1 MNFDNF
7 TSALVIIAPT
17 LIVAGGMYLLIKNL
31 LERDYRLKL
40 LESRRLLQ
48 KEMLP
53 LKLQAIER
61 MVVFLERLRPE
72 SMVFRILQPG
82 MQVRDLQ
89 LDLLATI
96 RSEYEHNLSQQVYLT
111 PQSWVAVRQAKD
123 EMIALI
129 NVSADSV
136 QTDAKA
142 MELSQKIF
150 QNAGSQVASIDKA
163 IASLRGEVA
172 QILV

>member
-7 TSALVIIAPT
+7 TSVLVIIAPT

-61 MVVFLERLRPE
+61 LVVFLERLRPE

-150 QNAGSQVASIDKA
+150 QSAGSQVASIDKA

>member
-7 TSALVIIAPT
+7 TTVLVILAPV
-17 LIVAGGMYLLIKNL
+17 LIVTGGMYLLIKNFL
-31 LERDYRLKL
+31 DRDYRLKML
-40 LESRRLLQ
+40 DARRLLQ

-61 MVVFLERLRPE
+61 MVVFLERMRPE
-72 SMVFRILQPG
+72 SVVFRIMQPG
-82 MQVRDLQ
+82 MPIRELQ
-89 LDLLATI
+89 LDLLAAI

-111 PQSWVAVRQAKD
+111 PQSWEAIRKAKD

-129 NVSADSV
+129 NVSADALSSE
-136 QTDAKA
+136 TKA
-142 MELSQKIF
+142 IDLSQKIF
-150 QNAGSQVASIDKA
+150 QGSSQQVASIDRA

>member
-136 QTDAKA
+136 QTDDPVRFR
-142 MELSQKIF
+142 SQ
-150 QNAGSQVASIDKA
+150 NY
-163 IASLRGEVA
+163 
-172 QILV
+172 

>member
-61 MVVFLERLRPE
+61 LVVFLERLRPE

>member
-31 LERDYRLKL
+31 LERDYRLKIL
-40 LESRRLLQ
+40 DARRLLQ

-61 MVVFLERLRPE
+61 MVVFLERMRPE
-72 SMVFRILQPG
+72 SMVFRIMQQG
-82 MQVRDLQ
+82 MSVRELQ
-89 LDLLATI
+89 LDLLTAI
-96 RSEYEHNLSQQVYLT
+96 RTEYEHNLSQQVYLT
-111 PQSWVAVRQAKD
+111 PQSWAAIRQAKD
-123 EMIALI
+123 EMIAMI

-136 QTDAKA
+136 QADAKA

-150 QNAGSQVASIDKA
+150 QSAGTQITSIDKA
-163 IASLRGEVA
+163 IASLRSEVA

>member
-1 MNFDNF
+1 MNFDSF
-7 TSALVIIAPT
+7 TSALVIIAPV

-31 LERDYRLKL
+31 LDRDYRLKML
-40 LESRRLLQ
+40 DARRLLQ

-61 MVVFLERLRPE
+61 MVVFLERMRPE
-72 SMVFRILQPG
+72 SIVFRIMQPG
-82 MQVRDLQ
+82 MQVRELQ
-89 LDLLATI
+89 LDLLAVI

-111 PQSWVAVRQAKD
+111 PQSWAAIRQAKD
-123 EMIALI
+123 EMIALV

-136 QTDAKA
+136 QQDAKA
-142 MELSQKIF
+142 IDLSQKIF
-150 QNAGSQVASIDKA
+150 QNASSQVATIDNA
-163 IASLRGEVA
+163 IASLRSEVS

>member
-111 PQSWVAVRQAKD
+111 PQSWAAIRQAKD
-123 EMIALI
+123 EMIALV
-129 NVSADSV
+129 NVSADQAQS
-136 QTDAKA
+136 DAKA
-142 MELSQKIF
+142 IELSQKIF
-150 QNAGSQVASIDKA
+150 QNTSSQIASIDRA
-163 IASLRGEVA
+163 ITSLRSEVA
-172 QILV
+172 QISV

>member
-150 QNAGSQVASIDKA
+150 QNAGSRFAA
-163 IASLRGEVA
+163 
-172 QILV
+172 

>member
-61 MVVFLERLRPE
+61 MVVF
-72 SMVFRILQPG
+72 
-82 MQVRDLQ
+82 
-89 LDLLATI
+89 
-96 RSEYEHNLSQQVYLT
+96 
-111 PQSWVAVRQAKD
+111 
-123 EMIALI
+123 
-129 NVSADSV
+129 
-136 QTDAKA
+136 
-142 MELSQKIF
+142 
-150 QNAGSQVASIDKA
+150 
-163 IASLRGEVA
+163 
-172 QILV
+172 

>member
-1 MNFDNF
+1 
-7 TSALVIIAPT
+7 
-17 LIVAGGMYLLIKNL
+17 
-31 LERDYRLKL
+31 
-40 LESRRLLQ
+40 
-48 KEMLP
+48 
-53 LKLQAIER
+53 
-61 MVVFLERLRPE
+61 
-72 SMVFRILQPG
+72 MVFRILQPG

-150 QNAGSQVASIDKA
+150 QSAGSQVASIDKA